1 MRVIDVDFNNILTD
15 KKSYKNLLIY
25 NISYKMFVVEKPQRI
40 WLDKIEGFI
49 KTDNEN
55 RYLILFEC
63 NEIYD
68 KIRYLISKKSGI
80 KYSISYN
87 FPRIRN
93 DSYNS
98 LPIEKILTFHNVII
112 LIKSIVNE
120 NKNHYLIYY
129 TKRFVQR
136 LENNSAIDVMIY

>member
-1 MRVIDVDFNNILTD
+1 
-15 KKSYKNLLIY
+15 
-25 NISYKMFVVEKPQRI
+25 MFVVEKPLRI

-49 KTDNEN
+49 KTDNEI

-63 NEIYD
+63 NEIYY

-93 DSYNS
+93 DSCNS

-112 LIKSIVNE
+112 LTKSIVNE
-120 NKNHYLIYY
+120 NKNHYLIY
-129 TKRFVQR
+129 
-136 LENNSAIDVMIY
+136 

>member
-1 MRVIDVDFNNILTD
+1 MRVIDVDFNDILLD

-25 NISYKMFVVEKPQRI
+25 NISYKTFVDEKPLRI
-40 WLDKIEGFI
+40 WLDKIERFI
-49 KTDNEN
+49 KTDNEI
-55 RYLILFEC
+55 RYLVLFEY

-112 LIKSIVNE
+112 LIKSIINE

-129 TKRFVQR
+129 
-136 LENNSAIDVMIY
+136 Y

>member
-1 MRVIDVDFNNILTD
+1 MRVIDVDFNNILLD

-25 NISYKMFVVEKPQRI
+25 NISYKTFADEKPLRI
-40 WLDKIEGFI
+40 WLDKIERFI
-49 KTDNEN
+49 KTDNEI
-55 RYLILFEC
+55 RYLVLFEY

-112 LIKSIVNE
+112 LIKSIINE

-129 TKRFVQR
+129 
-136 LENNSAIDVMIY
+136 Y

>member
-25 NISYKMFVVEKPQRI
+25 NISCKMFVVEKPLRI

-49 KTDNEN
+49 KTDNEI

-87 FPRIRN
+87 FLRIRN

-120 NKNHYLIYY
+120 NKNHYLIY
-129 TKRFVQR
+129 
-136 LENNSAIDVMIY
+136 